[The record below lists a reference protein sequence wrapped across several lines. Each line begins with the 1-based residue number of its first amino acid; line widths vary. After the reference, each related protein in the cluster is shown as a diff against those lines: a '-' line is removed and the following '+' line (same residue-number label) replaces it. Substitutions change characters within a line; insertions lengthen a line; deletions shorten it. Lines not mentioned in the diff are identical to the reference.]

1 MKVAISSLPQS
12 PWWGEGIISYE
23 DNPFMKNGVIPN
35 QALLIK
41 ERDNLINILK
51 RNEIEVIEFP
61 FPEKLEK
68 TTYGYDYVFIRD
80 GFISDLNGKALIL
93 NFSQKNRQPETKLIA
108 DHLEKLNYELKEL
121 PTKNNI
127 FAEGGEFYFCPR
139 DKILFSGINRNTIKG
154 AEEVASFLNV
164 NQLIIIETS
173 SFHLDT
179 VFTTVFDK
187 YGNLKAVVF
196 CDELISKKSTKNLG
210 KLKKEFDIELISIG
224 QEDCIGSKNK
234 LGSLAINSF
243 SSPGLLISS
252 SKYSNSLARKKLSEL
267 QINLEECPVSQYQ
280 LSGGSVHCITN
291 EL

>member
-12 PWWGEGIISYE
+12 PWWGQGIISYE

-35 QALLIK
+35 QALLTK
-41 ERDNLINILK
+41 ERDNLINTLK
-51 RNEIEVIEFP
+51 KNKIEVIEFP
-61 FPEKLEK
+61 FPEKLEETK
-68 TTYGYDYVFIRD
+68 YGYDYVYIRD

-93 NFSQKNRQPETKLIA
+93 NFSQKKRQQETKLIA
-108 DHLEKLNYELKEL
+108 DQLEKLNYELEEL
-121 PTKNNI
+121 SIKDNV
-127 FAEGGEFYFCPR
+127 FAEGGEFYFCPK

-164 NQLIIIETS
+164 NQLIMIETS

-179 VFTTVFDK
+179 VLTTVFDK
-187 YGNLKAVVF
+187 YGNLKAIVF
-196 CDELISKKSTKNLG
+196 CDELISKKSTKNLK
-210 KLKKEFDIELISIG
+210 KLSKEFNVDLISIG
-224 QEDCIGSKNK
+224 QEDSIGSKNK
-234 LGSLAINSF
+234 LGSLAVNSF

-252 SKYSNSLARKKLSEL
+252 VKYSSSFARKKLSEL
-267 QINLEECPVSQYQ
+267 QITLEECPVSQYQ

>member
-1 MKVAISSLPQS
+1 MKVAISSLPKS

-35 QALLIK
+35 QTLLIK
-41 ERDNLINILK
+41 ERNNIIETLK
-51 RNEIEVIEFP
+51 KNKIEVIEFP
-61 FPEKLEK
+61 FPKKLEK
-68 TTYGYDYVFIRD
+68 TKYGYDYVYIRD
-80 GFISDLNGKALIL
+80 GFISDLNGKVLIL
-93 NFSQKNRQPETKLIA
+93 NFSQINRQPETKLIA
-108 DHLEKLNYELKEL
+108 DQLEKLDYKLEELS
-121 PTKNNI
+121 TKNNV
-127 FAEGGEFYFCPR
+127 FAEGGEFYFCPK
-139 DKILFSGINRNTIKG
+139 DKILFSGMNRNTMKG

-187 YGNLKAVVF
+187 YGNLRALVF
-196 CDELISKKSTKNLG
+196 CDQLISKRSIKNLE
-210 KLKKEFDIELISIG
+210 KLSKKTGVDLISIG
-224 QEDCIGSKNK
+224 REDSIGTKTT
-234 LGSLAINSF
+234 LGSLAVNSF

-252 SKYSNSLARKKLSEL
+252 SQYSNGFAIKKLSEL
-267 QINLEECPVSQYQ
+267 QIILEQCSVSQYQ

>member
-1 MKVAISSLPQS
+1 MKVAISSLPKS

-35 QALLIK
+35 QSLLTK
-41 ERDNLINILK
+41 ERDNLINTLK
-51 RNEIEVIEFP
+51 KNKIEVIEFP

-93 NFSQKNRQPETKLIA
+93 NFSQKHRQPETKLIA

-127 FAEGGEFYFCPR
+127 YAEGGEFYFCPR

-164 NQLIIIETS
+164 DQLIVIETS

-196 CDELISKKSTKNLG
+196 CDELISKKSTKS
-210 KLKKEFDIELISIG
+210 LKKLTKEFNVDLISIG
-224 QEDCIGSKNK
+224 QEDSIGSKNK
-234 LGSLAINSF
+234 LGSLAVNSF

-252 SKYSNSLARKKLSEL
+252 AKYSNSFASKKLSKL